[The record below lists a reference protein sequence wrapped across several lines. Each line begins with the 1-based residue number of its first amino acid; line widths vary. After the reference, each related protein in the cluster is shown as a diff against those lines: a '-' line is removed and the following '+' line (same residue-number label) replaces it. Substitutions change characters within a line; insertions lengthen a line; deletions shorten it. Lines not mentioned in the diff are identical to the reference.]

1 METLTLNTKPVG
13 QNGFFELRDQ
23 LNEFVQKNFNVLYE
37 GAVRLGCE
45 ISADYYAPR
54 RVQISNTRLHESV
67 GLKYADGHK
76 YSNSAAPSES
86 QLRQT
91 IKDLQTLIDAA
102 AENIVAPFSI
112 NIIENERQC

>member
-1 METLTLNTKPVG
+1 METLTLNTKTVG

-23 LNEFVQKNFNVLYE
+23 LNSFVQNKFELLYE

-45 ISADYYAPR
+45 IPEDYYAPR
-54 RVQISNTRLHESV
+54 RVQINDTRLHEGV

-76 YSNSAAPSES
+76 YSNDSAPSEM

-91 IKDLQTLIDAA
+91 IKDLQSLIDAA
-102 AENIVAPFSI
+102 SENIAAPFTL
-112 NIIENERQC
+112 NIIENEKK

>member
-1 METLTLNTKPVG
+1 METLTLNTKTVG

-23 LNEFVQKNFNVLYE
+23 LNNFVQNKFELLYE

-45 ISADYYAPR
+45 ISADYYTPR
-54 RVQISNTRLHESV
+54 RVQINNTRLHEGV

-76 YSNSAAPSES
+76 YLNDAAPSEM

-91 IKDLQTLIDAA
+91 VKDLQSLIDAA
-102 AENIVAPFSI
+102 TEDIAAPFI
-112 NIIENERQC
+112 LNIIENEKK

>member
-23 LNEFVQKNFNVLYE
+23 LNEFVQKNFSVLYE

-54 RVQISNTRLHESV
+54 RVQIGNTRLHASQ

-76 YSNSAAPSES
+76 YSNSAAPSEK

-91 IKDLQTLIDAA
+91 IKDLQQLIDAA